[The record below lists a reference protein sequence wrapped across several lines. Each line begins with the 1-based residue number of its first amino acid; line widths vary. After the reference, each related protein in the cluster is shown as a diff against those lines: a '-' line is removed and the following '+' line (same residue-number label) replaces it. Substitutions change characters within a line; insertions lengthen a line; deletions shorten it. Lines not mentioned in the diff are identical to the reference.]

1 MQSSAV
7 MKFELL
13 KMLLITPQYLA
24 SITKNTDSQTLFLN
38 TLKINKYTPEEL
50 LELINITQDNQI
62 KSLLITQLLSIKSY
76 LERLMEQ
83 SVIDRLTK
91 NALPIPSR
99 LNPLVHQLSIEQLT
113 LDQIKDL
120 QPEAA
125 VSILCSIPHFH
136 LLKKDQVEALIGQ
149 YPKPSLVDYWL
160 NHYSLMPNAVFILA
174 HLSRLLDWHVLS
186 AIQQMDTQKQE
197 HLIERVLKHLDL
209 FNPGFKVL
217 YEGDKEKHLIQAINL
232 YLNGKQHPH
241 YIIYIRRLAG
251 ILLTQNHPLAL
262 ETIQLILSLNGIKEF
277 SELTSQTGDL
287 TNYYLRTQAQA
298 GDTELF
304 YNSGLLNSNRMNLL
318 IQLKRPLP
326 VKTEERGFLHN
337 WLYPEKSNEPQAQT
351 DKNSVPENLLIQ
363 QLAKQ
368 GKSVKAIDY
377 YLLHFNGNSKTIS
390 KLIQD
395 YLGYYLQEGCTESRR
410 RSLYLTA
417 ILINRPELKRS
428 VREALYNSFLLF
440 PELYDEQI
448 RGWLFKY
455 DAERTIKHFGQQAG
469 VKNYKIIIELCTE
482 VLKKLDSNKDEAKI
496 KIANQALS
504 EAKLELEFSENSGFF
519 AQLFHRFIRCWKSGW
534 TGFFSPNLPV
544 YVAPFYTQPREEQST
559 LRLSPLNATIKPDK
573 PETCLAQTLTALEN
587 KWTLQELDKLIETL
601 SNTSLSLPPQD
612 VLSLRNRINNL
623 FHLLILDS
631 KQNKAIESWLVKN
644 QPNFNLNQFHL
655 LELRLLQ
662 GDRMDIA
669 LLVKQIKEDAN
680 DLQPSKD
687 SSHLQIAINEL
698 NSLLP
703 GLHAEKDQPEEEAQ
717 ATAEDPI
724 TLEKVTGMVTNAW
737 NWAKGGVGSLFAE
750 TATTTART
758 SEQTVPSCS
767 PAPTNMF

>member
-24 SITKNTDSQTLFLN
+24 SITQNTDSQTLFLN

-50 LELINITQDNQI
+50 LELINITPDNQI

-76 LERLMEQ
+76 LDRLMEQ
-83 SVIDRLTK
+83 SVIDRLTN

-136 LLKKDQVEALIGQ
+136 LLKKDQVDALIGQ
-149 YPKPSLVDYWL
+149 YPKPSLVHYWI
-160 NHYSLMPNAVFILA
+160 NNYSLMPNAVFILA
-174 HLSRLLDWHVLS
+174 HLSRLVDWHVLS
-186 AIQQMDTQKQE
+186 TIQQMDIQKQE
-197 HLIERVLKHLDL
+197 HLIERVVDHLDL
-209 FNPGFKVL
+209 FTPGFKVL

-241 YIIYIRRLAG
+241 YIIYIRQLAG

-351 DKNSVPENLLIQ
+351 DKNNVPENSLIQ

-417 ILINRPELKRS
+417 IFINRPELKRS

-469 VKNYKIIIELCTE
+469 VKNYKLVIELCTE
-482 VLKKLDSNKDEAKI
+482 VLKKLDPTKDEAKI

-534 TGFFSPNLPV
+534 TGFFSPKLPV
-544 YVAPFYTQPREEQST
+544 YVAPFYTQSKEEQST
-559 LRLSPLNATIKPDK
+559 RHLPSMDAIKKQEK
-573 PETCLAQTLTALEN
+573 PEVSLTQTLTALET
-587 KWTLQELDKLIETL
+587 KRTLQELDKLIETL
-601 SNTSLSLPPQD
+601 GVVPLIIPTHEA
-612 VLSLRNRINNL
+612 LSLRNRINNL

-644 QPNFNLNQFHL
+644 LPFFNSNQFHL

-662 GDRMDIA
+662 GARMDID
-669 LLVKQIKEDAN
+669 LLVKQIQEDAN
-680 DLQPSKD
+680 GLELSKE
-687 SSHLQIAINEL
+687 SSHLQSTITEL
-698 NSLLP
+698 KSILP
-703 GLHAEKDQPEEEAQ
+703 GLHSEINQPEEKALVTSE
-717 ATAEDPI
+717 EPI
-724 TLEKVTGMVTNAW
+724 TLEKMTDMVTNAW
-737 NWAKGGVGSLFAE
+737 NWAKGGVGSFFAD
-750 TATTTART
+750 TATTTARS
-758 SEQTVPSCS
+758 SEQTVASSS
-767 PAPTNMF
+767 PVQTNMS